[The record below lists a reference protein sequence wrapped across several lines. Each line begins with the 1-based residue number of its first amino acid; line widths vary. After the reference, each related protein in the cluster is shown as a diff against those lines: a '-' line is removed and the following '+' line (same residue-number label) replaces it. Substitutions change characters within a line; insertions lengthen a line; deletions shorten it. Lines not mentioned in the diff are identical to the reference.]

1 MFTSKF
7 FLKKKYL
14 QCYIS
19 LEFNKQ
25 ASNVTIFE
33 GFYKYFSG
41 SITVVMMYQIDGFW
55 GPFWL
60 YRFEA
65 WDIIQNA
72 SDGLGRYTKKPINK
86 KNVIFNERR

>member
-1 MFTSKF
+1 
-7 FLKKKYL
+7 
-14 QCYIS
+14 
-19 LEFNKQ
+19 
-25 ASNVTIFE
+25 
-33 GFYKYFSG
+33 
-41 SITVVMMYQIDGFW
+41 MMYQIDGFW

-72 SDGLGRYTKKPINK
+72 SDGLGRYIKKPINK